1 MIEDEFIKVM
11 NCLEFLIGEVA
22 ANMNIFILIFV
33 SEITVNSPRPFTYH
47 RPGTMPSEWSFFN
60 LPVGVL
66 FKKYQPWKMKIIQT
80 LDRVCIQ
87 FFFLYELISQLT
99 RFR

>member
-33 SEITVNSPRPFTYH
+33 SEIMSLEDFK
-47 RPGTMPSEWSFFN
+47 
-60 LPVGVL
+60 VL
-66 FKKYQPWKMKIIQT
+66 EKLGAGAYSSVYKVRRIQDNQIYALKKIQYMD
-80 LDRVCIQ
+80 LNQ
-87 FFFLYELISQLT
+87 K
-99 RFR
+99 

>member
-33 SEITVNSPRPFTYH
+33 SEIMSLEDFK
-47 RPGTMPSEWSFFN
+47 
-60 LPVGVL
+60 VL
-66 FKKYQPWKMKIIQT
+66 EKLGAGAYSSVYKVRRIQDNQIYALKKIQYMD
-80 LDRVCIQ
+80 L
-87 FFFLYELISQLT
+87 SSK
-99 RFR
+99 